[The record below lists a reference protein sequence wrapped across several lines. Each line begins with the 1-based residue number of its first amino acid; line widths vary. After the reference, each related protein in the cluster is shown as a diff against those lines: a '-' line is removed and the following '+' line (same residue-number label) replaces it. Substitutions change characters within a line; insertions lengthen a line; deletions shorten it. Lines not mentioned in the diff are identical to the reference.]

1 MENQLEIQTE
11 KPEKEVQAK
20 KTWVKPAMRA
30 LNTAIN
36 ASGTGT
42 SEGGTGVPS

>member
-1 MENQLEIQTE
+1 MENQLEIQSDNELPT
-11 KPEKEVQAK
+11 K
-20 KTWVKPAMRA
+20 KAWIKPAMKA
-30 LNTAIN
+30 LNTSIN